1 MGDLLRF
8 AVLQNL
14 EFLRPQI
21 THMPARRIL
30 HHSIQLN
37 QIHRHPDHG
46 ICRSRLLREQ
56 RNQNTKQAEGF
67 IAEIYIGVLNY
78 MQESS
83 KPSGVVQYANMLTR
97 RHFLGASVM
106 GASAA
111 LAADLFAAPAGSQTP
126 SADLE
131 KLGAIALAESKKYK
145 ATYCDIRIVRLRD
158 QRLGMRLSAD
168 RGTGKTL
175 AVPTV
180 AEDSTFG
187 FGVRVIVNGA
197 WGFASSPLVTKEEI
211 ARVTGEAAIIAKANA
226 TIQPKPIQLAPVKA
240 YRDRWETPHEKD
252 PFAVS
257 IEEKLELLRSSSEEI
272 KKNQRVFG
280 SSATLSLRSED
291 KYFASTEGSSIQQLI
306 LQIYGNLDATAV
318 DRQAGIS
325 RSRSYVPTQAAAGW
339 EYVPEMNFRE
349 NAQRIRE
356 EVLEH
361 LAAPPVKEGKK
372 DLILMPNHLM
382 LTVHESVAHPTELDR
397 ALGYEANYAG
407 TSYITP
413 ATIGKR
419 IASDHITVIGD
430 RTSPRALGTVGYDDD
445 GVKSSSFT
453 IIDKGIF
460 RNFQTTREQA
470 HLVGDKESHGC
481 SQADSWATV
490 PFQRMPNVWLKP
502 GPADVS
508 LDDLISGIDDGVLID
523 GRGSYSIDQQRY
535 NFQFGGDA
543 FWEIKGG
550 KKRGMISRV
559 AYQARTPDFWQAC
572 DGTAG
577 PAYWRQYGTTGDA
590 KGEPTQINS
599 ISHGCSPTRFRK
611 INVLVTD

>member
-1 MGDLLRF
+1 
-8 AVLQNL
+8 
-14 EFLRPQI
+14 
-21 THMPARRIL
+21 
-30 HHSIQLN
+30 
-37 QIHRHPDHG
+37 
-46 ICRSRLLREQ
+46 
-56 RNQNTKQAEGF
+56 
-67 IAEIYIGVLNY
+67 
-78 MQESS
+78 
-83 KPSGVVQYANMLTR
+83 MLTR
-97 RHFLGASVM
+97 RHFLATS
-106 GASAA
+106 AAA
-111 LAADLFAAPAGSQTP
+111 LATELFAAPKDSKTP

-131 KLGAIALAESKKYK
+131 KLGAVALAEAKKYK

-158 QRLGMRLSAD
+158 QRLGLRLSPD

-187 FGVRVIVNGA
+187 FGIRVIVNGA

-226 TIQPKPIQLAPVKA
+226 TIQPKPIQLAAVKA
-240 YRDRWETPHEKD
+240 YRDRWETPHDKD
-252 PFAVS
+252 PFAVPV
-257 IEEKLELLRSSSEEI
+257 EEKLELLRRSAEEI
-272 KKNQRVFG
+272 KKNTKVFG

-291 KYFASTEGSSIQQLI
+291 KYFASSEGSSIQQLI
-306 LQIYGNLDATAV
+306 LQIYGNLDASAV
-318 DRQAGIS
+318 DRQAGVS
-325 RSRSYVPTQAAAGW
+325 RSRSYVPTQASAGW
-339 EYVPEMNFRE
+339 EYVPEMNLEE

-356 EVLEH
+356 EVVEH
-361 LAAPPVKEGKK
+361 LSAPAVTAGKK

-382 LTVHESVAHPTELDR
+382 LTIHESVAHPTELDR

-419 IASDHITVIGD
+419 IASDHVTIVGD

-445 GVKSSSFT
+445 GVKSSEFT
-453 IIDKGIF
+453 IIEKGIF

-490 PFQRMPNVWLKP
+490 PFQRMPNVWLKA
-502 GPADVS
+502 GPPDVS
-508 LDDLISGIDDGVLID
+508 LDDLISGIDDGILID

-599 ISHGCSPTRFRK
+599 ISHGCSPTRFRQ